1 MVSSLIRLD
10 RARDARD
17 ENPVERVRVIA
28 SEGTEELMCCL
39 VRYDVTMLTRNIAS
53 LSLLQSWGQ

>member
-17 ENPVERVRVIA
+17 DNPVERVRVVA
-28 SEGTEELMCCL
+28 SEGTEELL
-39 VRYDVTMLTRNIAS
+39 YGVDRYDVTMLTRNISS
-53 LSLLQSWGQ
+53 LSMIPQ